1 MATLYKMVNG
11 SKVELTADET
21 KAREAEEKAYA
32 DGEKDRNL
40 AQIRSVRL
48 RMLEETDF
56 YGMSDV
62 TMSSDMKTYRQ
73 ALRDITNGLDTVE
86 KTRTKLEQD
95 TDGSYKN
102 FPTKP
107 SEQKGGAMPG
117 HYGKKKKMM
126 DKKKK
131 KK

>member
-11 SKVELTADET
+11 ERIELSAEET
-21 KAREAEEKAYA
+21 KAREAEEKAWA

-40 AQIRSVRL
+40 SQIRNIRL
-48 RMLEETDF
+48 DMLEETDF

-73 ALRDITNGLDTVE
+73 ALRDVTNGLDTVE

-95 TDGSYKN
+95 SDGSYKN
-102 FPTKP
+102 FPKKP
-107 SEQKGGAMPG
+107 
-117 HYGKKKKMM
+117 
-126 DKKKK
+126 
-131 KK
+131 

>member
-21 KAREAEEKAYA
+21 KAREAEEKAWA

-40 AQIRSVRL
+40 ALIRAVRL
-48 RMLEETDF
+48 GMLEETDF

-95 TDGSYKN
+95 SDGSYKN

-107 SEQKGGAMPG
+107 
-117 HYGKKKKMM
+117 
-126 DKKKK
+126 
-131 KK
+131 

>member
-11 SKVELTADET
+11 ERIELSAEET
-21 KAREAEEKAYA
+21 KAREAEEKAWS

-48 RMLEETDF
+48 GMLEETDF

-95 TDGSYKN
+95 SDGSYKN

-107 SEQKGGAMPG
+107 
-117 HYGKKKKMM
+117 
-126 DKKKK
+126 
-131 KK
+131 

>member
-1 MATLYKMVNG
+1 MAKLYKMVNG
-11 SKVELTADET
+11 ERIELSAEET
-21 KAREAEEKAYA
+21 KAREAEEKAWA

-48 RMLEETDF
+48 GMLEETDF

-86 KTRTKLEQD
+86 KN
-95 TDGSYKN
+95 KN
-102 FPTKP
+102 QT
-107 SEQKGGAMPG
+107 
-117 HYGKKKKMM
+117 
-126 DKKKK
+126 
-131 KK
+131 

>member
-1 MATLYKMVNG
+1 MATLYKIVNG
-11 SKVELTADET
+11 EKMELSAEET
-21 KAREAEEKAYA
+21 KAREAEEKAWA

-48 RMLEETDF
+48 GMLEETDF

-86 KTRTKLEQD
+86 KTRTKLELNS
-95 TDGSYKN
+95 DGSYKN

-107 SEQKGGAMPG
+107 
-117 HYGKKKKMM
+117 
-126 DKKKK
+126 
-131 KK
+131 

>member
-1 MATLYKMVNG
+1 MEQQEKSMSKLYKFVNG
-11 SKVELTADET
+11 EKTELSAEEI
-21 KAREAEEKAYA
+21 KIREAEEKAYA

-95 TDGSYKN
+95 SDGSYKN

-107 SEQKGGAMPG
+107 
-117 HYGKKKKMM
+117 
-126 DKKKK
+126 
-131 KK
+131 

>member
-1 MATLYKMVNG
+1 MTYKTKMVNG
-11 SKVELTADET
+11 VEVKLTVDEI
-21 KAREAEEKAYA
+21 KELEARDKEWAE
-32 DGEKDRNL
+32 GEKDRNL
-40 AQIRSVRL
+40 ALIRSVRL
-48 RMLEETDF
+48 GMLEETDF

-95 TDGSYKN
+95 SDGSYKN

-107 SEQKGGAMPG
+107 
-117 HYGKKKKMM
+117 
-126 DKKKK
+126 
-131 KK
+131 

>member
-21 KAREAEEKAYA
+21 KAREAEEKAWA

-40 AQIRSVRL
+40 ALIRSVRL
-48 RMLEETDF
+48 GMLEETDF

-95 TDGSYKN
+95 SDGFYKN

-107 SEQKGGAMPG
+107 S
-117 HYGKKKKMM
+117 
-126 DKKKK
+126 
-131 KK
+131 

>member
-21 KAREAEEKAYA
+21 KAREAEEKAWA

-40 AQIRSVRL
+40 SQIRNIRL
-48 RMLEETDF
+48 GMLEETDF

-62 TMSSDMKTYRQ
+62 TMSNDMKTYRQ
-73 ALRDITNGLDTVE
+73 ALRDVTNGLDTVE

-95 TDGSYKN
+95 SDGSYKN

-107 SEQKGGAMPG
+107 
-117 HYGKKKKMM
+117 
-126 DKKKK
+126 
-131 KK
+131 

>member
-1 MATLYKMVNG
+1 MGKLYKVVNG
-11 SKVELTADET
+11 ERMELSAEET
-21 KAREAEEKAYA
+21 KAREAEEKAWA

-48 RMLEETDF
+48 GMLQETDF

-73 ALRDITNGLDTVE
+73 ALRDVTNGLDTVE

-95 TDGSYKN
+95 SDGSYKN

-107 SEQKGGAMPG
+107 SE
-117 HYGKKKKMM
+117 
-126 DKKKK
+126 
-131 KK
+131 

>member
-11 SKVELTADET
+11 ERIELSAEET
-21 KAREAEEKAYA
+21 KAREAEEKAWS

-40 AQIRSVRL
+40 ALIRSVRL
-48 RMLEETDF
+48 GMLEETDF

-73 ALRDITNGLDTVE
+73 ALRDVTNGLDTVE

-95 TDGSYKN
+95 SDGSYKN

-107 SEQKGGAMPG
+107 
-117 HYGKKKKMM
+117 
-126 DKKKK
+126 
-131 KK
+131 

>member
-1 MATLYKMVNG
+1 MATRYKIVNDERI
-11 SKVELTADET
+11 ELSAEENKIRD
-21 KAREAEEKAYA
+21 AEEKAWA

-48 RMLEETDF
+48 GMLEETDF

-95 TDGSYKN
+95 SDGSYKN

-107 SEQKGGAMPG
+107 
-117 HYGKKKKMM
+117 
-126 DKKKK
+126 
-131 KK
+131 

>member
-1 MATLYKMVNG
+1 MATRYKMVNDERI
-11 SKVELTADET
+11 ELSAEENKIRD
-21 KAREAEEKAYA
+21 AEEKAWA

-48 RMLEETDF
+48 GMLQETDYF
-56 YGMSDV
+56 GMSDV

-95 TDGSYKN
+95 SDGSYKN

-107 SEQKGGAMPG
+107 
-117 HYGKKKKMM
+117 
-126 DKKKK
+126 
-131 KK
+131 

>member
-1 MATLYKMVNG
+1 MATLYKIVNG

-21 KAREAEEKAYA
+21 KAREAEEKAWA

-40 AQIRSVRL
+40 SQIRNIRL
-48 RMLEETDF
+48 GMLEETDF

-73 ALRDITNGLDTVE
+73 ALRDVTNGLDTVE

-95 TDGSYKN
+95 SDGSYKN

-107 SEQKGGAMPG
+107 
-117 HYGKKKKMM
+117 
-126 DKKKK
+126 
-131 KK
+131 

>member
-11 SKVELTADET
+11 ERIELSAEET
-21 KAREAEEKAYA
+21 KAREAEEKAWA

-48 RMLEETDF
+48 GMLEETDF

-95 TDGSYKN
+95 SNGSYKN

-107 SEQKGGAMPG
+107 
-117 HYGKKKKMM
+117 
-126 DKKKK
+126 
-131 KK
+131 

>member
-1 MATLYKMVNG
+1 MATRYKMVNDERI
-11 SKVELTADET
+11 ELSAEENKIRD
-21 KAREAEEKAYA
+21 AEEKVWS

-48 RMLEETDF
+48 GMLEETDF

-73 ALRDITNGLDTVE
+73 ALRDVTNGLDTVE

-95 TDGSYKN
+95 SDGSYKN

-107 SEQKGGAMPG
+107 
-117 HYGKKKKMM
+117 
-126 DKKKK
+126 
-131 KK
+131 

>member
-1 MATLYKMVNG
+1 MATRYKMVNDERI
-11 SKVELTADET
+11 ELSAEENKIRD
-21 KAREAEEKAYA
+21 AEEKVWS

-48 RMLEETDF
+48 GMLQETDYF
-56 YGMSDV
+56 GMSDV

-95 TDGSYKN
+95 SDGSYKN

-107 SEQKGGAMPG
+107 
-117 HYGKKKKMM
+117 
-126 DKKKK
+126 
-131 KK
+131 

>member
-1 MATLYKMVNG
+1 MMATRYKMVNDERI
-11 SKVELTADET
+11 ELSAEENKIRD
-21 KAREAEEKAYA
+21 AEEKAWA

-40 AQIRSVRL
+40 ALIRSVRL
-48 RMLEETDF
+48 GMLEETDF

-73 ALRDITNGLDTVE
+73 ALRDVTNGLDTVE

-95 TDGSYKN
+95 SDGSYKN

-107 SEQKGGAMPG
+107 
-117 HYGKKKKMM
+117 
-126 DKKKK
+126 
-131 KK
+131 